1 MLLQLNNK
9 EPQKLYNKFPA
20 YASVGWDSSASFLQD
35 TYGSLLV
42 VAEEKKDRCKHTPGA
57 QIRHG
62 HNVTSDPRML
72 GKTNLMAKTKVK
84 GTEIHPALDEAIEGG
99 RAKNCGQQCNL
110 AQQRNAGGDIRIYW

>member
-1 MLLQLNNK
+1 MGQLCF
-9 EPQKLYNKFPA
+9 FPPG
-20 YASVGWDSSASFLQD
+20 YIWFSL
-35 TYGSLLV
+35 GSGRR
-42 VAEEKKDRCKHTPGA
+42 EKGQVQTHTVPGA

-84 GTEIHPALDEAIEGG
+84 GSEIHPALDEAIERG
-99 RAKNCGQQCNL
+99 RAKNCSQQCNL